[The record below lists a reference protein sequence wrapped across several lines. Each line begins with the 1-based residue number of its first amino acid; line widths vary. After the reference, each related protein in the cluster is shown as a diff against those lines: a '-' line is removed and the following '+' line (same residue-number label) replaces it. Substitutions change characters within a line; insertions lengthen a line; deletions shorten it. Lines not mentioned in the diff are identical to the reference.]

1 MKRKKYKLKK
11 KNILLLGLFILVLVG
26 VLLYKPCINV
36 FRLVS
41 IDYSFEQSIDIY
53 KSGYY
58 EDVIE
63 RGYSKII
70 PNIISDE
77 SYDNSKID
85 LYYAVD
91 YFDYDGFV
99 SNVNKWLELGYTT
112 KEINYIN
119 KKDDLSLRNY
129 VSSKYVQNINRW
141 IQYDFFKTDKFDRYL
156 KFFDGDYKQTIINVN
171 IGLDKPFYEDVNI
184 IKDYSVSVLANKY
197 NKLDSS
203 FSPKDLT
210 LLDNC
215 STGNHYLAKEAKE
228 AYDKMCFASLKDGMK
243 LSVTSSYR
251 SYQDQEKIY
260 NNYLNLYG
268 KSYVE
273 KYVATPGFSEHQTG
287 LALDVKSMNSN
298 IFESSMEYKW
308 MVNNSYKYGF
318 ILRYTENKKD
328 ITGYNSEVWHFRYV
342 GVEAA
347 KYIYENN
354 ITYDEYY
361 VMFLD
366 N

>member
-1 MKRKKYKLKK
+1 MKKKRYKLKK
-11 KNILLLGLFILVLVG
+11 KNVLILGIFVFVFVGIFI
-26 VLLYKPCINV
+26 YKPFINV

-41 IDYSFEQSIDIY
+41 INYSFGEALDIY

-58 EDVIE
+58 EDIIE
-63 RGYSKII
+63 KGYSNTIS
-70 PNIISDE
+70 NIINDS
-77 SYDNSKID
+77 SYDNSKLD
-85 LYYAVD
+85 LYYALD
-91 YFDYDGFV
+91 YYEYSGFV
-99 SNVNKWLELGYTT
+99 GNINKWLELGYTT

-119 KKDDLSLRNY
+119 KKNDESLREF
-129 VSSKYVQNINRW
+129 VSNKYIQNINRW

-171 IGLDKPFYEDVNI
+171 IGLDKPFYEDANI
-184 IKDYSVSVLANKY
+184 IKDYSVTVLANKY

-203 FSPKDLT
+203 FVPNNLV

-215 STGNHYLAKEAKE
+215 SEGSHYLAGEAKD
-228 AYDKMCFASLKDGMK
+228 AYDKLCLASKEDGMQ

-251 SYQDQEKIY
+251 SYKDQEKVY
-260 NNYLNLYG
+260 NDYLDLYG

-273 KYVATPGFSEHQTG
+273 RYVATPGYSEHQTG
-287 LALDVKSMNSN
+287 LALDVKSLKNNM
-298 IFESSMEYKW
+298 FGSSEEYKW
-308 MVNNSYKYGF
+308 MVKNSYKYGF
-318 ILRYTENKKD
+318 ILRYTESKKD
-328 ITGYNSEVWHFRYV
+328 ITGYNSEAWHFRYV

-366 N
+366 K